1 MNPQTPPTAGS
12 PPQPS
17 QTLPP
22 AGAAP
27 SQGSSARLVRVAL
40 SLGIVALVIFIAQQT
55 WALGQSLGG
64 ILSTLAA
71 SWFLALIL
79 RPFVTFLYEIPL
91 VPSLIVRRVAQK
103 YGDSIARRV
112 RAARMPFGAAVG
124 IAYLLVV
131 LILVGGIT
139 IAIAAI
145 IPQATALIAAIPDL
159 AVSLPT
165 SISAAWADIARQMGL
180 DPSTINQFVSA
191 QDISVRIAQIAQ
203 LALSQALNI
212 ATFTAGAL
220 GQTVL
225 VIILSLYIVI
235 EDKLIERQ
243 FFAILPSR
251 VHEGM
256 MTLIGAVQ
264 RSFSGYLRGQ
274 VVASLV
280 RAVLAFVLFTVF
292 NVPFGIVVGFV
303 YGLLSFIP
311 LIGSPIGILIAGVV
325 ILIFQPLVVLPVLI
339 ILTILDFVVAYIVLP
354 LLLADTVGVPSLIG
368 LISISLGVQ
377 FLGFWGLIFSIPLVG
392 ALYAIVFDFWLPRH
406 RARDGLPHDVEEF
419 RDLVYPRRAPR
430 AETRAATGRKLKEA
444 VRTAAAFTGSTVSTT
459 VASAAK
465 RFDRART
472 QLREQ
477 QKRKS

>member
-12 PPQPS
+12 PPQSSPTS
-17 QTLPP
+17 QTSPTP
-22 AGAAP
+22 
-27 SQGSSARLVRVAL
+27 GSSARLVRVAL
-40 SLGIVALVIFIAQQT
+40 SLGIIALIIFIAQQM

-64 ILSTLAA
+64 ILSALAA

-79 RPFVTFLYEIPL
+79 RPFVTFLHDMPL
-91 VPSLIVRRVAQK
+91 VPIFVVRRVGHK

-124 IAYLLVV
+124 IAYVLVLVLL
-131 LILVGGIT
+131 IGGIT

-159 AVSLPT
+159 AVSLPNT
-165 SISAAWADIARQMGL
+165 ISASWADIAQRMGL
-180 DPSTINQFVSA
+180 DSSTINQFVSA

-225 VIILSLYIVI
+225 VIILSLYIVV

-243 FFAILPSR
+243 FFAILPR
-251 VHEGM
+251 QVHEGM
-256 MTLIGAVQ
+256 MALILAVQ

-274 VVASLV
+274 VVAALV

-430 AETRAATGRKLKEA
+430 SSTRNATGQKLKEA
-444 VRTAAAFTGSTVSTT
+444 VRAAATFTGSTVSTT
-459 VASAAK
+459 VAGAAK

-472 QLREQ
+472 QIRDQ